1 MNSNFYKIYHK
12 FFDTYN
18 RYLSYQ
24 IRYYKEESEKKKVY
38 CKLEKSKG
46 AFVASIRC
54 HKDDSYKL
62 QILKSLK
69 IDELITYQ
77 QDTTKEDVFDATI
90 KNIDIKNDKDS
101 LNFSIYLSLP
111 KNFRIK
117 DPEFGYLVKRNDK
130 SLLYK
135 EQKRKIEEKET
146 KSLVVRS
153 LSSYELD
160 DEKFL
165 EHTYYNIFPS
175 NVNYDPDH
183 NTNEGENEK
192 EFESIGTNFGPS
204 LLKNE
209 ISKLKL
215 KIENYNGYT
224 QLQGF
229 DKFQS
234 YCIDSILKKIQKS
247 FNFQNS
253 IPNLCFI
260 WGPPG
265 TGKTTVITEIC
276 QRVISE
282 MNDSKIL
289 ISSFTNIAVDNVLER
304 LLGKD
309 NLKIIRNGSEGK
321 VRHSLKS
328 ITRAVDFENIDQ
340 YNIIGATLDS
350 LLFPK
355 WDTHK
360 FDLGIIDEASMASL
374 PKLINIFSK
383 CNNVVLVGDF
393 FQLHPFDDV
402 KGLKKENEDSSKKKF
417 EKCASFSYF
426 SYLCLRL
433 LKSIKEETD
442 ITTIP
447 LYPLIYNRRSREGL
461 VEFVNDKIYSSLMEF
476 TKKEIPDKNEF
487 ADHCIGQL
495 IDNKS
500 FKPTLIS
507 NNFFDSRKILDS
519 NNLNNIFDHGILVHV
534 RKWFKFNQ
542 IGGSSYANLS
552 QIAVTI
558 LLIQSILSFYRNK
571 TEGFS
576 IIKEIGVISLFNFH
590 IQILKRWFWDNSNK
604 LLELDKIN
612 LEIEINDK
620 KYSELMKSIENI
632 IKIKYRIWFLDN
644 LEIGTVE
651 KFQGREKKIIITN
664 TVYNPV
670 YTYVENH
677 IAFSDYKKLNVIL
690 TRAKDYHF
698 IISKDFEYKTGFFID
713 LLSNNSKHYVYKNH
727 KMQLKDIEDTLLF
740 DQLFHLQKST
750 KALKGELVKAVKD
763 ITGDDIKIGERDAF
777 QLATEESSSNS
788 YSYIYNKEEDSILQI
803 VKAFKKQFNPQI
815 PFDKNTRFDTLLYNA
830 MDDLID
836 SLKSSFEEDIH
847 KNSTKGFTKMG
858 KRLFEILISEEF
870 RNALQSYLTSD
881 SEDFF
886 DSFRKYLEKVCG
898 KNNE

>member
-1 MNSNFYKIYHK
+1 MPGNFYKIYHK

-24 IRYYKEESEKKKVY
+24 IKYNEEESDKKKVK
-38 CKLEKSKG
+38 CRLEKSKG
-46 AFVASIRC
+46 AYVAAILC
-54 HKDDSYKL
+54 NKDDSYKL
-62 QILKSLK
+62 QILKTLK
-69 IDELITYQ
+69 IDELVSYQ
-77 QDTTKEDVFDATI
+77 QDTTSEDIFDATI
-90 KNIDIKNDKDS
+90 KNIDIKNDKNGF
-101 LNFSIYLSLP
+101 NFRIYLSLP
-111 KNFRIK
+111 KNFKIK
-117 DPEFGYLVKRNDK
+117 EIEIGYLIKRNDK
-130 SLLYK
+130 RLLYI
-135 EQKRKIEEKET
+135 QQRNQI
-146 KSLVVRS
+146 KSNAPYQSYTDLFRS
-153 LSSYELD
+153 D
-160 DEKFL
+160 IFADEKFL
-165 EHTYYNIFPS
+165 EDTYYKIFPS

-183 NTNEGENEK
+183 NTNEGEKEK
-192 EFESIGTNFGPS
+192 EFESIETNFGPS
-204 LLKNE
+204 LLQNE
-209 ISKLKL
+209 ISQLKL

-224 QLQGF
+224 QLEGF

-234 YCIDSILKKIQKS
+234 YCIDSILKKLHKS
-247 FNFQNS
+247 LSSQNY
-253 IPNLCFI
+253 IPNFYFI

-282 MNDSKIL
+282 MNNFKIL

-328 ITRAVDFENIDQ
+328 ITRVVDFENIDQ

-355 WDTHK
+355 WNTNK

-383 CNNVVLVGDF
+383 CKNIILVGDF

-402 KGLKKENEDSSKKKF
+402 KGVFPTDRKEYA
-417 EKCASFSYF
+417 KCASFSYF

-433 LKSIKEETD
+433 LKNITD
-442 ITTIP
+442 TTNINTIP

-461 VEFVNDKIYSSLMEF
+461 VEFVNDKIYSNLMEF
-476 TKKEIPDKNEF
+476 KREENLCVNEF
-487 ADHCIGQL
+487 ADHKIGQF
-495 IDNKS
+495 IDSN

-507 NNFFDSRKILDS
+507 NNFFDSDSRKKLDF
-519 NNLNNIFDHGILVHV
+519 NGIFNPEILVHV
-534 RKWFKFNQ
+534 RKWFKFNR

-558 LLIQSILSFYRNK
+558 LLIQCILSFYK
-571 TEGFS
+571 DKKEGLG

-590 IQILKRWFWDNSNK
+590 IQVLKRWFWDHS
-604 LLELDKIN
+604 DKILGLN
-612 LEIEINDK
+612 ETNFKIETNDK
-620 KYSELMKSIENI
+620 SYHKLIQAIENFL
-632 IKIKYRIWFLDN
+632 KIKNRIWFLEN

-670 YTYVENH
+670 YTYNVNH

-698 IISKDFEYKTGFFID
+698 IISKDFQYKKDFFID
-713 LLSNNSKHYVYKNH
+713 LLSNNSKQYVYKNH
-727 KMQLKDIEDTLLF
+727 KMQLKDIEGTISF
-740 DQLFHLQKST
+740 DQLFQRQKNTKHLN
-750 KALKGELVKAVKD
+750 GELVEAVKN
-763 ITGDDIKIGERDAF
+763 ITGDDIIIGERGAF
-777 QLATEESSSNS
+777 QLATGESSSNS
-788 YSYIYNKEEDSILQI
+788 YSYIYNEEEDNILQI
-803 VKAFKKQFNPQI
+803 VKAFKKQFIHQI
-815 PFDKNTRFDTLLYNA
+815 SFDMNTRFDKLLYDTIDKLI
-830 MDDLID
+830 DDL
-836 SLKSSFEEDIH
+836 SSSFDEDIN
-847 KNSTKGFTKMG
+847 KNSKDGFLKIG
-858 KRLFEILISEEF
+858 KKLFEILISENFQNE
-870 RNALQSYLTSD
+870 LQIYLTSE

-886 DSFRKYLEKVCG
+886 DSFRKYLEEVSG
-898 KNNE
+898 KKYE